1 MEALKQTVRPKH
13 QVLILKC
20 YPRLPK
26 NSSAAEIKPNGSE
39 LSYLLY
45 YASSRRSKLS
55 KVGTFLEKKT
65 IHDLWKNRTA
75 SVQITLQIL
84 TAFLNDPAIGGAGPT
99 GFGLFAPY
107 ILRILREVL
116 KDANEAILVE
126 SGVPTWDS
134 FCRHQDHV
142 ALNADA
148 DYRALFAEVVTL
160 WAGYATKEQ
169 VQHKTIQR
177 RGKMRVGVTDNV
189 KLRMAGLQA
198 LKSTADSETLG
209 TEAGRQLSTVMPVI
223 LQNLYDGDGDLD
235 QIMELNAELETQEK
249 DKNVK
254 PRPSMMTMRDA
265 LDTNE
270 DGDAKAAGFTVD
282 EADRLA
288 DQEASL
294 LALRCL
300 KSVFTFENRQQI
312 RTATNCVLRFIVA
325 HRPNPIKFEKTQ
337 TTEDG
342 EDQWAVQL
350 FKAIC
355 VWTPVQD
362 RFVAIFTA
370 VEMLISSN
378 VVEGDL
384 YRQLLLT
391 RIISKLLA
399 SDINLIG
406 LSVMDVLLGLLQHIL
421 KILHVAAAQPAS
433 NGSPD
438 NASASDSHHP
448 SDASSKATP
457 TSAAPVIDTETRKT
471 PLRVRLLFQLQQCVS
486 NLAVHVYYTDQI
498 SDMITA
504 ILLRLKPSM
513 NPTPASLQVPHSA
526 SITSA
531 GMLSAN
537 GEDNSSPA
545 HSEAGITSNSSPRGT
560 STRLLAAGFFF
571 ATPTARET
579 ALLAIARILVTANR
593 ASGPEKNYVSTHRNP
608 VPLNVWEGTT
618 WLLRDT
624 DVTVRSAFVKAFRTW
639 LRFEMPKLGMEK
651 SLEEEKKLDK
661 ERKRKS
667 LNTDLAR
674 RAAST
679 ASAKKAASKR
689 NQTAV
694 LQSIHVAVVD
704 ALKEE
709 TPPPSVQPE
718 MPQIFD
724 LNTALSTLTPSSAEF
739 PASAKEDLPPSPAST
754 IHLELNA
761 LNAELDATSAKLSLL
776 PVDDFRALQVPSVP
790 AHPPSPKNGTG
801 LIPALPGS
809 SNGNSS
815 SRIAEEEEDS
825 PARQGSRAGS
835 MRQGSVGASLNGNGN
850 RRGGNRSP
858 APGQV
863 GCAQAGRFD
872 RHDFANGSAEGVRVE
887 ELKRILDGEGGRSV
901 SLSRSRGGSG
911 GGENGSM
918 KNGIGSL
925 GVGKTREAKRS
936 TSLGAGGTG
945 GRKGSGLGKDSGA
958 TSGVDDGES
967 DSLVEFEGSWGTSF
981 ASHAKERQREKRD
994 LSQLLEGI
1002 RVDVREGGG
1011 GLGRAPT

>member
-1 MEALKQTVRPKH
+1 MEAIKQSVRPKH

-55 KVGTFLEKKT
+55 KVGSFLEKKT
-65 IHDLWKNRTA
+65 VSDLYKNRTT

-84 TAFLNDPAIGGAGPT
+84 GAFLNDPAIGGAGPS

-107 ILRILREVL
+107 ILKILKEVL
-116 KDANEAILVE
+116 QNAHEAVLVE
-126 SGVPTWDS
+126 QAVSTWDG

-142 ALNADA
+142 SLNADV
-148 DYRALFAEVVTL
+148 DFRELYAEVVAL

-169 VQHKTIQR
+169 VQHKTVQR

-209 TEAGRQLSTVMPVI
+209 TEAGRQLGTVLPVV

-235 QIMELNAELETQEK
+235 QIMELNAELETEDK
-249 DKNVK
+249 DKGPK
-254 PRPSMMTMRDA
+254 PRPSMMTMHEA
-265 LDTNE
+265 LNNDEN
-270 DGDAKAAGFTVD
+270 GDARAAQFTVD

-300 KSVFTFENRQQI
+300 KSVFTFENRALT
-312 RTATNCVLRFIVA
+312 RVATSSVLRFVVA
-325 HRPNPIKFEKTQ
+325 HRPNPIKFEQ
-337 TTEDG
+337 RQSEDG

-362 RFVAIFTA
+362 RFVAIFAA
-370 VEMLISSN
+370 VEMLVQSSI
-378 VVEGDL
+378 VEDDL

-421 KILHVAAAQPAS
+421 KILRTGANTASPDSSTDDGSANDSARSSPSSDKPAAS
-433 NGSPD
+433 N
-438 NASASDSHHP
+438 
-448 SDASSKATP
+448 
-457 TSAAPVIDTETRKT
+457 AAPVIETEATRKV
-471 PLRVRLLFQLQQCVS
+471 PVRMRLLRQLQQCVS

-504 ILLRLKPSM
+504 ILLRLKPSLPM
-513 NPTPASLQVPHSA
+513 HNNSLQVPHNA
-526 SITSA
+526 SVTSG
-531 GMLSAN
+531 GMLSVN
-537 GEDNSSPA
+537 GDDNGSAS
-545 HSEAGITSNSSPRGT
+545 HSEAGVTSNSSPRGT
-560 STRLLAAGFFF
+560 SARLIAAGFFF

-579 ALLAIARILVTANR
+579 ALLAIARILATANR
-593 ASGPEKNYVSTHRNP
+593 ATEVGQNYVSTHRNP
-608 VPLNVWEGTT
+608 VPLNVWEGMT
-618 WLLRDT
+618 WILRDP

-639 LRFEMPKLGMEK
+639 LRFEMPKLGLEK
-651 SLEEEKKLDK
+651 SIEEEKKLDK
-661 ERKRKS
+661 QRKRKS

-694 LQSIHVAVVD
+694 LQGIHLGVVES
-704 ALKEE
+704 LKEDTDKAPE
-709 TPPPSVQPE
+709 DRPTPPQE
-718 MPQIFD
+718 FD
-724 LNTALSTLTPSSAEF
+724 LNTALNILQPTLGSTESADDKFTPSR
-739 PASAKEDLPPSPAST
+739 T
-754 IHLELNA
+754 IHLELSA
-761 LNAELDATSAKLSLL
+761 LNAELEDISTKLSLL
-776 PVDDFRALQVPSVP
+776 PLDDFRALQIPNVPSVP
-790 AHPPSPKNGTG
+790 NPPSPKNGTSF
-801 LIPALPGS
+801 IPGPSSSSSGIPEEDESPQPPSAGSCRNSIRASSIAHSITGMRRGS
-809 SNGNSS
+809 S
-815 SRIAEEEEDS
+815 
-825 PARQGSRAGS
+825 
-835 MRQGSVGASLNGNGN
+835 
-850 RRGGNRSP
+850 RSP

-863 GCAQAGRFD
+863 GAAAAGKFD
-872 RHDFANGSAEGVRVE
+872 RHDFANGGTGGSGEQIRVE
-887 ELKRILDGEGGRSV
+887 ELKRILDGEVVVPRSV
-901 SLSRSRGGSG
+901 SASSRARAGSG
-911 GGENGSM
+911 EGGGYGGLTVE
-918 KNGIGSL
+918 
-925 GVGKTREAKRS
+925 KRS
-936 TSLGAGGTG
+936 ASVAAAARRAASLSKEARRGASAVGLGGAGAGGSVS
-945 GRKGSGLGKDSGA
+945 GRNESGA
-958 TSGVDDGES
+958 TSGVDDES
-967 DSLVEFEGSWGTSF
+967 DSLVEYEGSWGTSF
-981 ASHAKERQREKRD
+981 AGPARQ
-994 LSQLLEGI
+994 
-1002 RVDVREGGG
+1002 
-1011 GLGRAPT
+1011 GRMTG

>member
-55 KVGTFLEKKT
+55 KVGAFLEKKT
-65 IHDLWKNRTA
+65 VHDLWKYRTA

-84 TAFLNDPAIGGAGPT
+84 TAFLNDPAIGGAGDT

-116 KDANEAILVE
+116 RDANEAVLVD
-126 SGVPTWDS
+126 SAVPTWDS

-142 ALNADA
+142 ALNADVEF
-148 DYRALFAEVVTL
+148 RELFAELVSL

-169 VQHKTIQR
+169 IQHKTIQR

-249 DKNVK
+249 EKGVK
-254 PRPSMMTMRDA
+254 PQASMMTMREA
-265 LDTNE
+265 LGKEE
-270 DGDAKAAGFTVD
+270 DGDARAAGFTVD

-294 LALRCL
+294 LALRCM
-300 KSVFTFENRQQI
+300 KSVFTFENRNQI
-312 RTATNCVLRFIVA
+312 WTATNCVLKFIVA
-325 HRPNPIKFEKTQ
+325 HRPNPIKFEKTSQ
-337 TTEDG
+337 TEDG

-362 RFVAIFTA
+362 RFVAIFAA
-370 VEMLISSN
+370 VEMLIGSN
-378 VVEGDL
+378 VVEDDL

-406 LSVMDVLLGLLQHIL
+406 LSIMDVLLGLLQHIL
-421 KILHVAAAQPAS
+421 KVLRIGTTQPTS

-438 NASASDSHHP
+438 DASANDSHHTV
-448 SDASSKATP
+448 DSSQKP
-457 TSAAPVIDTETRKT
+457 MSSAGPVIDTEPRKT
-471 PLRVRLLFQLQQCVS
+471 PIRVRLLFQLQQCVS
-486 NLAVHVYYTDQI
+486 NLAIHVYYTDQI
-498 SDMITA
+498 SDMTTA
-504 ILLRLKPSM
+504 ILLRLKPSL
-513 NPTPASLQVPHSA
+513 NFTSGSLQVPHNS
-526 SITSA
+526 SITST
-531 GMLSAN
+531 GMLSTN
-537 GEDNSSPA
+537 GDDTASPA
-545 HSEAGITSNSSPRGT
+545 HSEAGITSNSSPRGA
-560 STRLLAAGFFF
+560 SSRHLAAAFFF

-579 ALLAIARILVTANR
+579 ALLAIARILTTANR

-618 WLLRDT
+618 WLLRDP
-624 DVTVRSAFVKAFRTW
+624 DVAVRSAFIKAFRTW
-639 LRFEMPKLGMEK
+639 LRFEMPKL
-651 SLEEEKKLDK
+651 SLEQSIQEEKKTER

-694 LQSIHVAVVD
+694 LQGVHLVVAD
-704 ALKEE
+704 CLKEE
-709 TPPPSVQPE
+709 MATFTSDEAQE
-718 MPQIFD
+718 IPQVLDF
-724 LNTALSTLTPSSAEF
+724 NTALSLLSPSGPDFPSTEDAPPTPAR
-739 PASAKEDLPPSPAST
+739 T
-754 IHLELNA
+754 IHLELSA
-761 LNAELDATSAKLSLL
+761 LNSELDALSEKLSLL
-776 PVDDFRALQVPSVP
+776 PLDDFRALQVPSVP
-790 AHPPSPKNGTG
+790 GLPPSPKTG
-801 LIPALPGS
+801 SSLIPAPP
-809 SNGNSS
+809 SS
-815 SRIAEEEEDS
+815 SGGIPEEDETERRES
-825 PARQGSRAGS
+825 GV
-835 MRQGSVGASLNGNGN
+835 GSVTNSLHGVNGV
-850 RRGGNRSP
+850 RRGSNRSP
-858 APGQV
+858 APGQ
-863 GCAQAGRFD
+863 AGASAAGKSD
-872 RHDFANGSAEGVRVE
+872 RHDFATSGAAEGVRID
-887 ELKRILDGEGGRSV
+887 ELKRILDGEGVRSV
-901 SLSRSRGGSG
+901 SLSRAGEGLSSGLRNGKVRGGEKRSV
-911 GGENGSM
+911 
-918 KNGIGSL
+918 SL
-925 GVGKTREAKRS
+925 GGRQIAPRGSADGTNTASVSVRE
-936 TSLGAGGTG
+936 
-945 GRKGSGLGKDSGA
+945 
-958 TSGVDDGES
+958 DGES

-981 ASHAKERQREKRD
+981 ASPSRSRREKKVD
-994 LSQLLEGI
+994 ISQLLEGI

-1011 GLGRAPT
+1011 GLGRAPM

>member
-1 MEALKQTVRPKH
+1 MEAIKQTVRPKH

-55 KVGTFLEKKT
+55 KVGAFLEKKT
-65 IHDLWKNRTA
+65 VNDLYKNRTA

-84 TAFLNDPAIGGAGPT
+84 GAFLNDPAIGGAGPS

-116 KDANEAILVE
+116 TNAHEAVLVE
-126 SGVPTWDS
+126 EAVGTWDG

-142 ALNADA
+142 SLNADGEFR
-148 DYRALFAEVVTL
+148 DLYTDVVEL

-169 VQHKTIQR
+169 VQHKTVQR

-198 LKSTADSETLG
+198 LKSMVDSETLG
-209 TEAGRQLSTVMPVI
+209 TEAGRQLGTVLPVI

-235 QIMELNAELETQEK
+235 QIMELNAELETEEK
-249 DKNVK
+249 DKAPK
-254 PRPSMMTMRDA
+254 PRPSTMTMREA
-265 LDTNE
+265 LNKEE
-270 DGDAKAAGFTVD
+270 DGDARAAGATAD

-300 KSVFTFENRQQI
+300 KSVFTFENRALT
-312 RTATNCVLRFIVA
+312 RAATSNVLRFIVA
-325 HRPNPIKFEKTQ
+325 HRPNPIKFEQTQ
-337 TTEDG
+337 NEDG

-350 FKAIC
+350 FKACC

-362 RFVAIFTA
+362 RFVAIFSA
-370 VEMLISSN
+370 VEMLVQSTI
-378 VVEGDL
+378 VEDDL

-399 SDINLIG
+399 SDTNLIG
-406 LSVMDVLLGLLQHIL
+406 LSIMDVLLGLLQHIL
-421 KILHVAAAQPAS
+421 KILRTGATTP
-433 NGSPD
+433 SPD
-438 NASASDSHHP
+438 ASTDSGSANDSARSSPSSD
-448 SDASSKATP
+448 KP
-457 TSAAPVIDTETRKT
+457 TTSTAVPVIETEATRKV
-471 PLRVRLLFQLQQCVS
+471 PVRMRLLRQLQQCVS

-498 SDMITA
+498 SDMVAA
-504 ILLRLKPSM
+504 ILLRLRPSIPM
-513 NPTPASLQVPHSA
+513 HNNSLQVPHNA
-526 SITSA
+526 SITSG
-531 GMLSAN
+531 GMLSVN
-537 GEDNSSPA
+537 GDETGSQGP
-545 HSEAGITSNSSPRGT
+545 SEAGVTSNSSPRGT
-560 STRLLAAGFFF
+560 SAKLLAAGFFF

-579 ALLAIARILVTANR
+579 ALLAIARILTTANR
-593 ASGPEKNYVSTHRNP
+593 ATEVGKNYVSTHRNP

-639 LRFEMPKLGMEK
+639 LRFEMPKLGLDK
-651 SLEEEKKLDK
+651 ALEEEKKLDK
-661 ERKRKS
+661 QRKRKS

-694 LQSIHVAVVD
+694 LQGIHLAVVD

-709 TPPPSVQPE
+709 TDKAPEDRPTPPQE
-718 MPQIFD
+718 FD
-724 LNTALSTLTPSSAEF
+724 LNTALSVLQPTLGTTEAIDDKF
-739 PASAKEDLPPSPAST
+739 SPART
-754 IHLELNA
+754 IHLELSS
-761 LNAELDATSAKLSLL
+761 LNSELEDTSTRLSLL
-776 PVDDFRALQVPSVP
+776 PLDDFRALQVPAVP
-790 AHPPSPKNGTG
+790 APPSPKNGSVPAPSSSSG
-801 LIPALPGS
+801 IPEEDEGS
-809 SNGNSS
+809 PATSNG
-815 SRIAEEEEDS
+815 
-825 PARQGSRAGS
+825 QGSRQNSIRAAS
-835 MRQGSVGASLNGNGN
+835 IAQSVSGM
-850 RRGGNRSP
+850 RRGSSRSP

-863 GCAQAGRFD
+863 GAGAAGKFD
-872 RHDFANGSAEGVRVE
+872 RHDFAHGNGEQIRVE
-887 ELKRILDGEGGRSV
+887 ELKRILDGDSVPRSV
-901 SLSRSRGGSG
+901 SQGSHRTRAGSG
-911 GGENGSM
+911 EGGNYTLQVE
-918 KNGIGSL
+918 
-925 GVGKTREAKRS
+925 KRS
-936 TSLGAGGTG
+936 GSASARGTRGVSLSKDHSANGNGT
-945 GRKGSGLGKDSGA
+945 GRKGSVLGQRSRA
-958 TSGVDDGES
+958 TSSAGSES

-981 ASHAKERQREKRD
+981 ASPTRDRREKRVELD
-994 LSQLLEGI
+994 RLLEGI